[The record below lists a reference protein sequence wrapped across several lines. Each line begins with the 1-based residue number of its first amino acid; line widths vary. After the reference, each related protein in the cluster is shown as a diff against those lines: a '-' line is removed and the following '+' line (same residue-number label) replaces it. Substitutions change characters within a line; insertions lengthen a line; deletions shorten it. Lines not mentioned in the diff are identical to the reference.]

1 MLLAHVKQKLIRTYG
16 SFDQN
21 EYGFVKFKAMIEA
34 GVQAGYF
41 ALNTAG
47 LRDWLTLPHKETRA
61 METNLPDNI
70 DLLFQEIVTMVKAS
84 TQSQILLSTIKQSL
98 IKKYG
103 GFDESVYGYNR
114 LKELMQEGERLG
126 YFSIGRNDKEIDFVA
141 LAGKRIHNDE
151 TPVFSR

>member
-1 MLLAHVKQKLIRTYG
+1 MLLANVKQKLIRAYG
-16 SFDQN
+16 GFDQN

-41 ALNTAG
+41 GLNTAG
-47 LRDWLTLPHKETRA
+47 LRDWLTLPRKDTQA
-61 METNLPDNI
+61 AGSDLPDDI
-70 DLLFQEIVTMVKAS
+70 DELFQEIAAMIEAS
-84 TQSQILLSTIKQSL
+84 PQSQILLSSVKQSL

-126 YFSIGRNDKEIDFVA
+126 HFTIGRNDKEADFVS
-141 LAGKRIHNDE
+141 LERNRSNNG
-151 TPVFSR
+151 